1 MATDRTEKH
10 AWQTAIACSIGGLI
24 CLLLPSDL
32 QTPIRGHF
40 SDLLV
45 PGQRIAKRLGES
57 FKRTQPTSVAGG
69 EPSVAQAELAKR
81 IEQLELHV
89 RQQQVREARLQKQL
103 ADKQQHGSS
112 PFVASRT
119 TRLVRHE
126 LIEARVLGREKDLD
140 QNSAIL
146 VDLGS
151 NKGAVSHAFVVRGT
165 GPVLDVGSD
174 AKVTEGQPVYCGR
187 CVVGRIERTGRVTS
201 AVRLITDPGYTG
213 RAQLLRRT
221 ERGAVFGAEGILVG
235 LGDGTCRLTGIP
247 YTEPVRVGDDVY
259 TGGRSARLP
268 EPMYYGRV
276 VSANLVAG
284 QRWEIVVQPRAN
296 FDRIEQV
303 SVLRQSL
310 KAPRVLGQ

>member
-1 MATDRTEKH
+1 MATDRTERH
-10 AWQTAIACSIGGLI
+10 AWQTALACGIVGVI
-24 CLLLPSDL
+24 CLLLPNDL
-32 QTPIRGHF
+32 QTPLRGHF
-40 SDLLV
+40 ADLLV
-45 PGQRIAKRLGES
+45 PGQRIAKRVS
-57 FKRTQPTSVAGG
+57 TSLTWQTELAGA
-69 EPSVAQAELAKR
+69 SADAASIRADLAKR
-81 IEQLELHV
+81 LEQLELHV

-103 ADKQQHGSS
+103 ADRRQHGDS
-112 PFVASRT
+112 PFVAAKT

-126 LIEARVLGREKDLD
+126 LVEARVLGREKDLD
-140 QNSAIL
+140 QNSAIM

-151 NKGAVSHAFVVRGT
+151 DKGAVSHAFVVRGT
-165 GPVLDVGSD
+165 GPVLDVGS
-174 AKVTEGQPVYCGR
+174 AANVAEGQPVYCGR
-187 CVVGRIERTGRVTS
+187 CVIGRIERTGRVTS

-221 ERGAVFGAEGILVG
+221 ERGSVFGAEGILVG
-235 LGDGTCRLTGIP
+235 MGDGNCRLRGIP

-284 QRWEIVVQPRAN
+284 QRWEIVVEPRAD
-296 FDRIEQV
+296 FARIDQV

-310 KAPRVLGQ
+310 RAPRVLGQ

>member
-10 AWQTAIACSIGGLI
+10 AWQTALACGIGGVI
-24 CLLLPSDL
+24 CLLLPDDL
-32 QTPIRGHF
+32 QTPLRGHF
-40 SDLLV
+40 ADILV
-45 PGQRIAKRLGES
+45 PGQRVAKRIS
-57 FKRTQPTSVAGG
+57 DTVSTKTQVASGDAENSAVSVD
-69 EPSVAQAELAKR
+69 LAKR
-81 IEQLELHV
+81 VEQLELHV
-89 RQQQVREARLQKQL
+89 RRQQVREARLQKELTDQ
-103 ADKQQHGSS
+103 KRHGTS
-112 PFVASRT
+112 PFVASKT

-126 LIEARVLGREKDLD
+126 LVEARVLGRERDLD
-140 QNSAIL
+140 ENSAIM

-151 NKGAVSHAFVVRGT
+151 DKGAVSHAFVVRGT
-165 GPVLDVGSD
+165 GPVLDVGAD
-174 AKVTEGQPVYCGR
+174 ARVAEGQPVYCGR

-221 ERGAVFGAEGILVG
+221 ERGSVFGAEGILVG
-235 LGDGTCRLTGIP
+235 LGDGTCRLTGVP

-284 QRWEIVVQPRAN
+284 QRWEIVVQPRAD
-296 FDRIEQV
+296 FSRIEQV
-303 SVLRQSL
+303 SILRQSL